1 MGNLGATELI
11 IIAVVIILL
20 FGAKKLPDMARSL
33 GRSAK
38 IFKAETKGLR
48 DGEEAA
54 DDDKAVP
61 AQPQVQQQLPPAQ
74 PAQQVQ
80 QPQLQPAQQAQQPQF
95 QQAQQPQFQPL
106 QQAQQPQVQQQP
118 QVAPP
123 IEQTSQNKATNNN

>member
-38 IFKAETKGLR
+38 ILKAETKGLR
-48 DGEEAA
+48 DE
-54 DDDKAVP
+54 DDQSQANQQGTT
-61 AQPQVQQQLPPAQ
+61 AQQVQAPQQLPPAQ
-74 PAQQVQ
+74 PQVAQPQVVQ
-80 QPQLQPAQQAQQPQF
+80 QPVAQPQPA
-95 QQAQQPQFQPL
+95 
-106 QQAQQPQVQQQP
+106 QP

-123 IEQTSQNKATNNN
+123 IEQSGQNLQNKQNSN

>member
-33 GRSAK
+33 GKSAK

-48 DGEEAA
+48 DNQDA
-54 DDDKAVP
+54 DDAPVQQ
-61 AQPQVQQQLPPAQ
+61 QPVQQPVQQLPPAQ
-74 PAQQVQ
+74 P
-80 QPQLQPAQQAQQPQF
+80 QPI
-95 QQAQQPQFQPL
+95 
-106 QQAQQPQVQQQP
+106 QQP

-123 IEQTSQNKATNNN
+123 IEQTTQNKANN

>member
-1 MGNLGATELI
+1 MGNLGPTELI

-48 DGEEAA
+48 DQQDA
-54 DDDKAVP
+54 DDAPVQQ
-61 AQPQVQQQLPPAQ
+61 QPVQQPVQQLPPA
-74 PAQQVQ
+74 
-80 QPQLQPAQQAQQPQF
+80 
-95 QQAQQPQFQPL
+95 
-106 QQAQQPQVQQQP
+106 QPQVQQQP

-123 IEQTSQNKATNNN
+123 IEQTSQNKAAN

>member
-1 MGNLGATELI
+1 MGNLGPTELI

-48 DGEEAA
+48 DQDATDEEKSA
-54 DDDKAVP
+54 P
-61 AQPQVQQQLPPAQ
+61 VQQQPAQLPPAQ
-74 PAQQVQ
+74 PQVH
-80 QPQLQPAQQAQQPQF
+80 A
-95 QQAQQPQFQPL
+95 
-106 QQAQQPQVQQQP
+106 QPQVQQQP

>member
-1 MGNLGATELI
+1 MPNLGPTELI

-48 DGEEAA
+48 DPDAT
-54 DDDKAVP
+54 DDAP
-61 AQPQVQQQLPPAQ
+61 AQQQPAAQPVQQLPPAQ
-74 PAQQVQ
+74 P
-80 QPQLQPAQQAQQPQF
+80 P
-95 QQAQQPQFQPL
+95 
-106 QQAQQPQVQQQP
+106 VQQQP

-123 IEQTSQNKATNNN
+123 IEQTTQNKAANN

>member
-1 MGNLGATELI
+1 MGNLGPTELI

-48 DGEEAA
+48 DQEATE
-54 DDDKAVP
+54 DDKSAP
-61 AQPQVQQQLPPAQ
+61 AQQPAQHQLPPAQ
-74 PAQQVQ
+74 PV
-80 QPQLQPAQQAQQPQF
+80 
-95 QQAQQPQFQPL
+95 
-106 QQAQQPQVQQQP
+106 VQQQP

-123 IEQTSQNKATNNN
+123 IEETLQNKATKNN